1 MEATLDVQDIAYCTL
16 DIEGSRIPPT
26 MNFIDSIFIQ
36 DGFGVSIPVLQLV
49 LADERN
55 TLAEEM
61 NLVDGT
67 LITIKIAKTREKVQ
81 TRKFRVWGYKKQTTA
96 KGPKLVCTAVLDC
109 PKWSAGV
116 FTESIRGTSDAVI
129 GQMAS
134 RAGLKYSGPPSVDD
148 VQTWL
153 NVNKTRNAFSED
165 VAIRGYG
172 SGQTCM
178 ARLLTMDYEVRYR
191 DLFAVL
197 KEAPKWSFLQNT
209 AEGAAKATPIVIR
222 ETQDASASG
231 FATHMMNY
239 GQKQYEHSLN
249 EAGQLSTLTLD
260 APLLGKALPV
270 NNDVRGQIAERGA
283 KVNYTGFDTGT
294 EPAPASNLHQH
305 YEAAFY
311 QNMRYLGLFS
321 ERVVLLSDE
330 CTEATTFD
338 CCEYQHASQDN
349 QTFKPSTQLGGNWL
363 LGGKT
368 QWIKAGHK
376 FSEVYYL
383 YRAAIMETGSTA
395 TAGGGKSS
403 SQQNAKAN
411 AGPNDLA
418 AEQAAQDKAA
428 AESAGA
434 NGTGTGTGVPA
445 APGPDPR
452 LGEPW
457 KSVQDTTPAAGAA
470 TNTLNAL
477 KEHAAISKA
486 QSIIPLTK
494 NGVGNNVLA
503 SQDNL
508 RAAIKQYSQSSGP
521 LRAQLDTGSGI
532 TSLEGWK
539 VIKKYGGSTINALAN
554 AQTDPRRLASEI
566 ERIRNNPD
574 YLKTQAIS
582 SVTKAGSDVTGV
594 RLHNIVSAASGR
606 KVGIGSIVGD
616 VLNGGLW
623 SKDLKAAGI
632 SPSSIKIPIPDVL
645 KEVVANPAVDFG
657 GEFLHNATGVGLDSR
672 NIMINPYNTARNIE
686 KWSTSTNPQK
696 LLVDSGARA
705 YINTFGHISPK
716 EAETTMADIGKLA
729 GEVAVMYS
737 KNSVLTDSSLTDSQL
752 KNLGKDVAFTFG
764 DPSIVP
770 VVNQVTRVVDY
781 GTHHDIT
788 TNKSLVTWADYYSM
802 GTKTA
807 DAAGKWKIPLDFPGD
822 PITKSSVTNGN
833 TTQFDE
839 STQKWIQS

>member
-26 MNFIDSIFIQ
+26 MNFVDSIFIQ
-36 DGFGVSIPVLQLV
+36 DGFAVSIPVLQLI
-49 LADERN
+49 LNDERN

-134 RAGLKYSGPPSVDD
+134 RAGLKYSGPPAVDD

-178 ARLLTMDYEVRYR
+178 ARLLTMDYEVRYK
-191 DLFAVL
+191 DLFAIL

-231 FATHMMNY
+231 FTTHMMNY

-294 EPAPASNLHQH
+294 APAPASNLHQH

-338 CCEYQHASQDN
+338 CCEYQHANQDN
-349 QTFKPSTQLGGNWL
+349 QTFKPSAQLGGNWL
-363 LGGKT
+363 IGGKT

-376 FSEVYYL
+376 FSELYYL

-418 AEQAAQDKAA
+418 AEQAAQDQAA
-428 AESAGA
+428 AANPGTPTPAITGA
-434 NGTGTGTGVPA
+434 TTAATSGVG
-445 APGPDPR
+445 APG
-452 LGEPW
+452 
-457 KSVQDTTPAAGAA
+457 TPNAPVSSATAA

-477 KEHAAISKA
+477 KEHAAVSKA
-486 QSIIPLTK
+486 QSIIPLSK

-508 RAAIKQYSQSSGP
+508 RAAVRQYSQSSGP
-521 LRAQLDTGSGI
+521 LRNQLDTGSGI

-539 VIKKYGGSTINALAN
+539 VLKKYGGSTINALAN
-554 AQTDPRRLASEI
+554 AQQDPRRLASEI

-574 YLKTQAIS
+574 YLKTQAIQT
-582 SVTKAGSDVTGV
+582 VTRAGSDVTGV

-606 KVGIGSIVGD
+606 KVSPGAIVGD

-623 SKDLKAAGI
+623 SKDLKDAGI
-632 SPSSIKIPIPDVL
+632 SPSQIKIPIPDVL

-672 NIMINPYNTARNIE
+672 NIMINPYATARNIE

-737 KNSVLTDSSLTDSQL
+737 KNSVLADSSLTDSQL

-807 DAAGKWKIPLDFPGD
+807 DAAGKWKIPLDFPGE
-822 PITKSSVTNGN
+822 PIEKSSITNGN

-839 STQKWIQS
+839 STQKWMQS

>member
-1 MEATLDVQDIAYCTL
+1 MEATLDVQDIAYVTL

-26 MNFIDSIFIQ
+26 MNFIDSILIQ
-36 DGFGVSIPVLQLV
+36 DGFAVSIPVLQLI
-49 LADERN
+49 LNDERN

-96 KGPKLVCTAVLDC
+96 KGPKLVCTAILDC

-116 FTESIRGTSDAVI
+116 FTESIRGTSDSVI

-178 ARLLTMDYEVRYR
+178 ARTLTMDYEVRYK

-231 FATHMMNY
+231 FTTHMMNY

-249 EAGQLSTLTLD
+249 EAGQLSTLSLD

-305 YEAAFY
+305 YESAFY

-338 CCEYQHASQDN
+338 CCEYQHANQDN
-349 QTFKPSTQLGGNWL
+349 QTFKPSAQLGGNWL
-363 LGGKT
+363 IGGKT

-376 FSEVYYL
+376 FSELYYL

-395 TAGGGKSS
+395 TAGGSKSK

-411 AGPNDLA
+411 EGPNDLA
-418 AEQAAQDKAA
+418 AEQAAQDQAA
-428 AESAGA
+428 AANPGSATPPVTGA
-434 NGTGTGTGVPA
+434 TTAATSGVSGTG
-445 APGPDPR
+445 APGSPNAPV
-452 LGEPW
+452 
-457 KSVQDTTPAAGAA
+457 SSASAA

-477 KEHAAISKA
+477 KEHATVSKA
-486 QSIIPLTK
+486 QSIIPLSK
-494 NGVGNNVLA
+494 NGFGNNVLA
-503 SQDNL
+503 SQDKL
-508 RAAIKQYSQSSGP
+508 RAAVQQYSQTSGP
-521 LRAQLDTGSGI
+521 LRNQLDKGSDI

-539 VIKKYGGSTINALAN
+539 VLKKYGGSTINALAN
-554 AQTDPRRLASEI
+554 AQRDPRRLASEI

-574 YLKTQAIS
+574 YLKSQAIQT
-582 SVTKAGSDVTGV
+582 VTRAGSDVTGV
-594 RLHNIVSAASGR
+594 RLHNIVSAASGGR
-606 KVGIGSIVGD
+606 VSPGAIVGD

-632 SPSSIKIPIPDVL
+632 SPSQIKLPIPDVL

-657 GEFLHNATGVGLDSR
+657 GEFLHNATGIGLDSR
-672 NIMINPYNTARNIE
+672 NIMINPYATARNIE

-781 GTHHDIT
+781 GAHHDIT

-807 DAAGKWKIPLDFPGD
+807 DAAGKWKIPLDFPGA
-822 PITKSSVTNGN
+822 PIEKSSITNGN

-839 STQKWIQS
+839 STQKWMQS